1 MAEALETVH
10 DQSPLRSF
18 DVTADAGLIATYGD
32 KTTSVTCTITV
43 ETSGNTE
50 SKIEQ

>member
-1 MAEALETVH
+1 MTEALATVH

-18 DVTADAGLIATYGD
+18 DVTADAGFIVTYED

-43 ETSGNTE
+43 ESSGNTE